1 MFFTGFCYKDLTEG
15 FGGVLVLRIHQLK
28 LPLDA
33 QPGEETLRRFCARQL
48 RISEKQLRTVRL
60 QKRSVDARDKGD
72 VHFSLTVDATV
83 SDPKTEAA
91 IAARFR
97 PNQVTIVASPKPAAE
112 SVMELKLPPWSRSAR
127 PVVVGAGPAGLF
139 CALTL
144 ARRGARPLLM
154 ERGQPVEQRVQDVE
168 RLEQQGVLNEE
179 SNVLFGEGG
188 AGAFSDGKLTC
199 GLNSPHIQTVLQTLY
214 QCGAPESILT
224 AQKPH
229 VGTDVLR
236 QVLVCARQKLIEL
249 GGEVRF
255 GCKVTG
261 LSLRDGKVSGVK
273 YVSSRENK
281 AEESFFETDTVF
293 LAIGHSAR
301 DTCRW
306 LYELGLP
313 MEQKPFAIG
322 ARIEHPQSLIDRGQ
336 YGPAAG
342 HPALPPAEY
351 KLNVPTPDKRGV
363 YTFCMCPGGR
373 VIAAV
378 SEPDG
383 VNVNGMSLHARDGEN
398 ANAALLVGVRPEDFG
413 SEHPLAGI
421 EFQRRIEQAAFRAA
435 GGFRAVSQKVGDLLQ
450 GRETK
455 ELGAVRPTYL
465 PGVVPGD
472 LRCCLPDFVL
482 RNYRLALP
490 QLGRRLHGLDWAEAL
505 LTGPETRS
513 SSPLRMLRNERR
525 ESPIG
530 GIYPL
535 GEGAGYAGGIV
546 SAAVDGLC
554 AGMSCAT
561 QQS

>member
-33 QPGEETLRRFCARQL
+33 QPDEETLRRLCARQL

-97 PNQVTIVASPKPAAE
+97 PNQVTIVASPKPAE

-144 ARRGARPLLM
+144 ARRGASPLLM

-281 AEESFFETDTVF
+281 AEEGFFETDTVF

-306 LYELGLP
+306 LYALGLP

-421 EFQRRIEQAAFRAA
+421 EFQRQIEQAAFRAA

-482 RNYRLALP
+482 DNYRLALP
-490 QLGRRLHGLDWAEAL
+490 QLGRRLHGFDWAEAL

-530 GIYPL
+530 GVYPL

-554 AGMSCAT
+554 AGMSCDT

>member
-1 MFFTGFCYKDLTEG
+1 M
-15 FGGVLVLRIHQLK
+15 LRIHQLK

-33 QPGEETLRRFCARQL
+33 QPDEETLRRLCARRL
-48 RISEKQLRTVRL
+48 RIAEKQLRSVRL

-72 VHFSLTVDATV
+72 VHFSLTVDAAL
-83 SDPKTEAA
+83 SDLKTEAA
-91 IAARFR
+91 VAAKFR
-97 PNQVTIVASPKPAAE
+97 PNQVTIVSSSKPAE
-112 SVMELKLPPWSRSAR
+112 SVLELKLPPWSRSTR

-144 ARRGARPLLM
+144 ARRGARPILM
-154 ERGQPVEQRVQDVE
+154 ERGQPVERRVRDVE
-168 RLEQQGVLNEE
+168 MLEQQSLLNEE

-214 QCGAPESILT
+214 ECGAPESILT

-236 QVLVCARQKLIEL
+236 QVLVCARRKLIEL

-261 LSLRDGKVSGVK
+261 LSLRDGRVCGVH
-273 YVSSRENK
+273 YREAAPN
-281 AEESFFETDTVF
+281 AEEGFWETDAVF

-313 MEQKPFAIG
+313 MEPKPFAIG

-336 YGPAAG
+336 YGPTAG

-351 KLNVPTPDKRGV
+351 KLNVPTPDRRGV
-363 YTFCMCPGGR
+363 YTFCMCPGGQ

-378 SEPDG
+378 SERDG
-383 VNVNGMSLHARDGEN
+383 VNVNGMSFHARNGEN

-421 EFQRRIEQAAFRAA
+421 EFQRRIEQAAFRAT
-435 GGFRAVSQKVGDLLQ
+435 GSFRAPCQKAGDLLR

-455 ELGAVRPTYL
+455 ALGAVRPTYL
-465 PGVVPGD
+465 PGVEPGD

-482 RNYRLALP
+482 NNYRLALP
-490 QLGRRLHGLDWAEAL
+490 QLGRRLRGFDWEEAL

-513 SSPLRMLRNERR
+513 SSPLRILRNERR

-554 AGMSCAT
+554 AGMTCDA
-561 QQS
+561 QE

>member
-33 QPGEETLRRFCARQL
+33 QPDEETLRRLCARQL

-72 VHFSLTVDATV
+72 VHFSLTVDATA

-97 PNQVTIVASPKPAAE
+97 PNQVTIIASPKPAE

-168 RLEQQGVLNEE
+168 RLEQQGLLNEE

-236 QVLVCARQKLIEL
+236 QVLVCARQRLIEL

-281 AEESFFETDTVF
+281 AEEGFFETDTVF

-306 LYELGLP
+306 LYALGLP

-482 RNYRLALP
+482 DNYRLALP
-490 QLGRRLHGLDWAEAL
+490 QLGRRLHGFDWAEAL

-530 GIYPL
+530 GVYPL

-554 AGMSCAT
+554 AGMSCDT

>member
-1 MFFTGFCYKDLTEG
+1 MFFTGFCYKDLIEG
-15 FGGVLVLRIHQLK
+15 IGGVLVLRIHQLK

-33 QPGEETLRRFCARQL
+33 QPDEETLRRLCARQL

-72 VHFSLTVDATV
+72 VHFSLTVDATA

-97 PNQVTIVASPKPAAE
+97 PNQVTIIASPKPAE

-144 ARRGARPLLM
+144 ARRGASPLLM

-273 YVSSRENK
+273 YVSSHENE
-281 AEESFFETDTVF
+281 AEEGFFETDTVF

-306 LYELGLP
+306 LYALGLP

-351 KLNVPTPDKRGV
+351 KLNVPTQDKRGV

-421 EFQRRIEQAAFRAA
+421 EFQRQIEQAAFRAA

-465 PGVVPGD
+465 PGVMPGD
-472 LRCCLPDFVL
+472 LHCCLPDFVL
-482 RNYRLALP
+482 DNYRLALP
-490 QLGRRLHGLDWAEAL
+490 QLRRRLHGFDWAEAL

-530 GIYPL
+530 GVYPL

-554 AGMSCAT
+554 AGMSCDT

>member
-1 MFFTGFCYKDLTEG
+1 M
-15 FGGVLVLRIHQLK
+15 LVLRIHQLK

-33 QPGEETLRRFCARQL
+33 QPDEETLRRLCARQL

-97 PNQVTIVASPKPAAE
+97 PNQVTIVASPKPAE

-261 LSLRDGKVSGVK
+261 LSLREGKVSGVK

-281 AEESFFETDTVF
+281 AEEGFFETDTVF

-413 SEHPLAGI
+413 SVHPLAGI
-421 EFQRRIEQAAFRAA
+421 EFQRWIEQAAFRAA

-482 RNYRLALP
+482 DNYRLALP
-490 QLGRRLHGLDWAEAL
+490 QLGRRLHGFDWAEAL

-530 GIYPL
+530 GVYPL

-554 AGMSCAT
+554 AGMSCDT